1 MQAKTDSN
9 AKSQDTKLSRPHR
22 HTPPHDSFDYHP
34 PSNTAASH
42 LLSTPFPAA
51 EPPYH
56 HNPLVVCIQSGN
68 KNQRLDGG
76 PPMHVM
82 CRLSPISSLVN
93 ATQLTRSSL
102 LLERTGRPGRGPWRQ
117 SGGCPESVHLDGAVA
132 HPSPS
137 APIPSSKR
145 RGLRKWFPLL
155 SRGVE
160 LPPK

>member
-1 MQAKTDSN
+1 MGLGEGGQHIQMDQGVSKTSFTRKNASETDSSN

-22 HTPPHDSFDYHP
+22 HTPPHESFDYHP

-82 CRLSPISSLVN
+82 CRLSHIISGQREPTHSKQSAAGTN
-93 ATQLTRSSL
+93 RSP
-102 LLERTGRPGRGPWRQ
+102 GPRP
-117 SGGCPESVHLDGAVA
+117 VA
-132 HPSPS
+132 PV
-137 APIPSSKR
+137 
-145 RGLRKWFPLL
+145 WW
-155 SRGVE
+155 
-160 LPPK
+160 LP